1 MSEETYEEKSVLGLF
16 AKTTDMALDTFKM
29 LLYLKQ
35 IESGELAEFYAMVR
49 RDFAKRLRI
58 TEFQDDGSGELV
70 FTLRYKKWYYIPYYL
85 IFRDKKRILSEC
97 AVIIAE
103 EYLFKLTGRNVKKG
117 HTDFLSIG

>member
-70 FTLRYKKWYYIPYYL
+70 FTLRYKKWYYIPYYF
-85 IFRDKKRILSEC
+85 IFRDKKRILS
-97 AVIIAE
+97 
-103 EYLFKLTGRNVKKG
+103 
-117 HTDFLSIG
+117 